1 MRVNEESLNTN
12 AKIER
17 YARVSALVRRHVVRA
32 HAAVERGNLTV
43 ADVERRVVGGAFV
56 RLDPERRA
64 RELRVRERQPN
75 KVELPSLV
83 AVLAYSSK
91 GKLATHLKQLPGS
104 GEISPSWSPHRPLA
118 RPRLQPQ
125 RRRVLVV
132 EGRRAFCARRTT
144 PPPLFPPADADSSEA
159 AAAVAASAASRRSLR
174 YGVWTLS

>member
-1 MRVNEESLNTN
+1 M
-12 AKIER
+12 
-17 YARVSALVRRHVVRA
+17 
-32 HAAVERGNLTV
+32 ERGNLTV

-144 PPPLFPPADADSSEA
+144 PPPPLSAGGRGLVRGSSCRRRQRRVEA
-159 AAAVAASAASRRSLR
+159 LLEVGQLTVVVRKTVTLTVTRDGVTSVSPRRWPSC
-174 YGVWTLS
+174 